1 VTSQIFTYFYKI
13 VAMKSVY
20 FIFFMCVCVYNI
32 YIYIYGCWLYIS
44 IIPKIVKIFKIEL
57 NSYLLEYL
65 VMWCILG
72 EREFS

>member
-1 VTSQIFTYFYKI
+1 
-13 VAMKSVY
+13 
-20 FIFFMCVCVYNI
+20 VCVYII